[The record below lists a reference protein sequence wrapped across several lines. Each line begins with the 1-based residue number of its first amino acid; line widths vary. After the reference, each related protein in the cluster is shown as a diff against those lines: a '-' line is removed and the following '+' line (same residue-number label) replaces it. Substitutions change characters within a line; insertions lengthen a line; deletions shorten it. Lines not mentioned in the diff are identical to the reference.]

1 MAGTFD
7 VASRLAEGRPAVD
20 DFARYASACQVL
32 GTCGHG
38 LTDRVE
44 RAYASEAGLDLHALD
59 ADHAALRAA
68 VTAVREAQELQD
80 AQLDALGAAWTGA
93 GADAA
98 AEFLHRHSAAS
109 TQAVTA
115 LSTAAEQVGALR
127 DDLWR
132 IVDAKVAAAEAVD
145 ARTAGVRGEWRAAA
159 ETVTTGVGDRATASE
174 LVDAHVAPFVEQ
186 DVRAEWVA
194 AMEAASAKIAQCF
207 DTATTAVRSEGP
219 LRFAEPAEPWSP
231 APVPTAAPT
240 VGATAP
246 GPPPPATAPAPM
258 TEPAAAAP
266 MPTAPMP
273 TAPMPTAGALP
284 DMGSGLSGLSGLSGV
299 GGLGQQLGEMVS
311 GLMPPLG
318 EALGDVSDLD
328 EPDDALELDEDED
341 EADEEEAD
349 EEEAEEEK
357 AEEEKAEEEKAEEEK
372 AEPEPEPDPES
383 GPEVPAA
390 VEEPVDATADEPV
403 PEPSA
408 PTPPPAPAAP
418 LAAPI
423 APPPGP
429 APATPCEIAANEV
442 PQVGE

>member
-7 VASRLAEGRPAVD
+7 VAGRLAEGRPAVD
-20 DFARYASACQVL
+20 DFTRYVSACQVL

-38 LTDRVE
+38 LNDRLE
-44 RAYASEAGLDLHALD
+44 QAYASEAGLDLYALD

-68 VTAVREAQELQD
+68 VAAVREAQELQD
-80 AQLDALGAAWTGA
+80 AQLNALSAAWTGT

-109 TQAVTA
+109 AQAVTA

-127 DDLWR
+127 DELWR

-159 ETVTTGVGDRATASE
+159 ETVTTGVGDQATASE

-194 AMEAASAKIAQCF
+194 AMEAASAAVAQCF

-219 LRFAEPAEPWSP
+219 PRFPESAESWSP
-231 APVPTAAPT
+231 APTPT
-240 VGATAP
+240 VAAAAP

-258 TEPAAAAP
+258 TEPAAAA
-266 MPTAPMP
+266 AMP

-284 DMGSGLSGLSGLSGV
+284 DMGSGLSGLSGLSGGV

-311 GLMPPLG
+311 GLMPSLG
-318 EALGDVSDLD
+318 EALGDPPDLD
-328 EPDDALELDEDED
+328 EPDDALELDEDAHED
-341 EADEEEAD
+341 EDDKEED
-349 EEEAEEEK
+349 DEEAEEQK
-357 AEEEKAEEEKAEEEK
+357 A
-372 AEPEPEPDPES
+372 EPDPES
-383 GPEVPAA
+383 EPEEPAA
-390 VEEPVDATADEPV
+390 VEKPEAATVDATADEPMPSPPV
-403 PEPSA
+403 PEPPA

-418 LAAPI
+418 LAEPI

-429 APATPCEIAANEV
+429 DSATPCEIAANEV

>member
-7 VASRLAEGRPAVD
+7 VAGRLAEGRPAVD

-38 LTDRVE
+38 LDDRVE
-44 RAYASEAGLDLHALD
+44 QAYASEAGLDLHALD

-68 VTAVREAQELQD
+68 VIAVREAQELQD
-80 AQLDALGAAWTGA
+80 AQLNALSAAWTGA

-109 TQAVTA
+109 AQAVTA

-127 DDLWR
+127 DELWR

-159 ETVTTGVGDRATASE
+159 ETVTTGVGDQATASE

-194 AMEAASAKIAQCF
+194 AMEAASAAVAQCF

-219 LRFAEPAEPWSP
+219 PRFPESAESWSP
-231 APVPTAAPT
+231 APTPTVAAAAP
-240 VGATAP
+240 V
-246 GPPPPATAPAPM
+246 PPPPATAPAPT
-258 TEPAAAAP
+258 TEPAAAAA
-266 MPTAPMP
+266 MPS
-273 TAPMPTAGALP
+273 APMPTAGPLP

-299 GGLGQQLGEMVS
+299 GGLGQQLGEMVG
-311 GLMPPLG
+311 GLMPSLG
-318 EALGDVSDLD
+318 EALGDPPDLD
-328 EPDDALELDEDED
+328 EPDDALELDEDEGED
-341 EADEEEAD
+341 EAQEEDDEEVD
-349 EEEAEEEK
+349 EEK
-357 AEEEKAEEEKAEEEK
+357 D
-372 AEPEPEPDPES
+372 EPEPEPESEPES
-383 GPEVPAA
+383 EPEEPGT
-390 VEEPVDATADEPV
+390 VEEPVDTTVDDPVPEPEPV
-403 PEPSA
+403 PEPPA

-423 APPPGP
+423 APLPGP
-429 APATPCEIAANEV
+429 ASATPCEIAANEV

>member
-7 VASRLAEGRPAVD
+7 VAGRLAEGRPAVD
-20 DFARYASACQVL
+20 DLARYASACQVL

-44 RAYASEAGLDLHALD
+44 RAYTSEAGLDLHALD

-80 AQLDALGAAWTGA
+80 AQLDELDAAWTGA

-127 DDLWR
+127 EDLWR

-145 ARTAGVRGEWRAAA
+145 ARTAGVRREWRAAA

-194 AMEAASAKIAQCF
+194 AMEAASAAIAQCF

-219 LRFAEPAEPWSP
+219 PRFPEPAESWSP

-266 MPTAPMP
+266 MPAAPMP
-273 TAPMPTAGALP
+273 AAPLPTPGAPP
-284 DMGSGLSGLSGLSGV
+284 DMGSGLSGLSGQSGV
-299 GGLGQQLGEMVS
+299 GGFGRQLGEMVS

-328 EPDDALELDEDED
+328 EPDDALEHDQDEDGD
-341 EADEEEAD
+341 GDGDGDGDDEEERD
-349 EEEAEEEK
+349 EPQPEPEPEPEPES
-357 AEEEKAEEEKAEEEK
+357 
-372 AEPEPEPDPES
+372 EPEPEPDPES
-383 GPEVPAA
+383 GPEVPA
-390 VEEPVDATADEPV
+390 VGEEPVDATADEPV
-403 PEPSA
+403 TEPPA

-423 APPPGP
+423 APPSGP
-429 APATPCEIAANEV
+429 ASATPCEIAANEV

>member
-273 TAPMPTAGALP
+273 TAGALP
-284 DMGSGLSGLSGLSGV
+284 DMGSDLSGLSGLSGV

-341 EADEEEAD
+341 EADEEE
-349 EEEAEEEK
+349 
-357 AEEEKAEEEKAEEEK
+357 AEEEK